1 MRSNSWFFKWIASAL
16 FIVSISGCTPQIQE
30 TPEPT
35 ASVST
40 PKPVESPIVKNAFF
54 PSGTAQDN
62 LPVFEKVLK
71 QTGAGAPGH
80 DLTATINSLVA
91 TGFSLESITHTPI
104 TSGVGQPAD
113 SVSLAIAFDN
123 QCLIGQFSTSWLVTE
138 ISAPTLSGCLIG
150 DFEQASLTAP

>member
-1 MRSNSWFFKWIASAL
+1 MQTRSLSLACVAPVL
-16 FIVSISGCTPQIQE
+16 LAVLLAGCTPQIQE

-35 ASVST
+35 TSVAP
-40 PKPVESPIVKNAFF
+40 PKPTESPVDKDVFF

-91 TGFSLESITHTPI
+91 TGFSLQSITHTPT
-104 TSGVGQPAD
+104 TSKIGQPAD

-123 QCLIGQFSTSWLVTE
+123 QCLIGQFSTTWLVTE
-138 ISAPTLSGCLIG
+138 VSELTLSGCLIG
-150 DFEQASLTAP
+150 DFEQAAIVTP